1 MTIDDRMSRICHIIK
16 IKSRTAE
23 AVGEGLNK
31 LKERYGD
38 SFSRLF
44 CSITSDNGSEF
55 ARLTE
60 QLPETAIYYTHPYS
74 AWERGTN
81 EKQNSLIRRFFPKGT
96 NFDDIPDPAIARV
109 EAWINH
115 LPRKIFDYRSSLDIF
130 HSVRFDIAI

>member
-44 CSITSDNGSEF
+44 RSITSDNGSEF

-81 EKQNSLIRRFFPKGT
+81 EKQNSLIRRFFPKET